1 MDKKLPKFV
10 GTINIPGDKSISHRA
25 LIIGSQATG
34 IVKVSNLLESADV
47 FSTMNALRKFGV
59 HIIKRGKDYHV
70 YGLVVGGLREYNG
83 TINCG
88 NSGTTARLMM
98 GLLSTYPITINFIGD
113 KSLSKRPMA
122 RVINLLKEF
131 GANALPENK
140 NTMPFK
146 FLGSYV
152 GLQNDQKLNV
162 PSAQLKSAW
171 CLAALNTK
179 GISTLE
185 ERFETRDHTEI
196 MLKYLNANIK
206 VKKSKNKKIISIF
219 GKTPIDA
226 KDISVPG
233 DISSAAFMIILAL
246 ISKNSNVTIKNVLL
260 NPTRTG
266 ILDVLKKMKAK
277 IKIKNKKTVCGE
289 IVGDIE
295 AKSSNLKATIVPE
308 KMAPRLIDEYPI
320 LFIAACFAKG
330 TSNFKG
336 IEELRVKESDRIKS
350 MEDGLKPLGVKVSS
364 TKSSVKITGTN
375 SFKLELLASISPT
388 TSPQIIFLFLI
399 VILAF
404 IFFNTSKIPVRVGF
418 NKTFLIVTVEFLEI
432 RERMI
437 MKAADEIS
445 PGTEISFA
453 SIGVFPNIEMI
464 FLFLDFLTLILAFKY
479 LSMISV

>member
-47 FSTMNALRKFGV
+47 FSSMNALRKFGV
-59 HIIKRGKDYHV
+59 HIIKRGKDYYV

-122 RVINLLKEF
+122 RVINLLREF

-246 ISKNSNVTIKNVLL
+246 ISKNSTVTIKNVLL

-295 AKSSNLKATIVPE
+295 AKSSNLKATTVSE

-330 TSNFKG
+330 VSSFKG

-350 MEDGLKPLGVKVSS
+350 MEDGLKPLGVKISS

-375 SFKLELLASISPT
+375 SFKLNKKIKIDAKGDHRIAMSFYVLSQVLNKSFKIKDFNYVK
-388 TSPQIIFLFLI
+388 TSFPSF
-399 VILAF
+399 
-404 IFFNTSKIPVRVGF
+404 T
-418 NKTFLIVTVEFLEI
+418 KTINNL
-432 RERMI
+432 
-437 MKAADEIS
+437 KK
-445 PGTEISFA
+445 
-453 SIGVFPNIEMI
+453 N
-464 FLFLDFLTLILAFKY
+464 
-479 LSMISV
+479 

>member
-1 MDKKLPKFV
+1 MDKKLPKYKGV
-10 GTINIPGDKSISHRA
+10 INLPGDKSISHRS

-59 HIIKRGKDYHV
+59 NIFKKGKDYYV
-70 YGLVVGGLREYNG
+70 YGLVVGGLKEYNG
-83 TINCG
+83 TLNCG

-98 GLLSTYPITINFIGD
+98 GLISTYPVKIKFTGD
-113 KSLSKRPMA
+113 KSLSKRPMQ
-122 RVINLLKEF
+122 RVINLLREF
-131 GANALPENK
+131 GANALPEKK
-140 NTMPFK
+140 NTMPFT

-152 GLQNDQKLNV
+152 GLQNDQKLKV

-185 ERFETRDHTEI
+185 EPFETRDHTEI
-196 MLKYLNANIK
+196 MLKYLGANIT

-219 GKTPIDA
+219 GKHPIDA

-233 DISSAAFMIILAL
+233 DISSAAFMMVLAL
-246 ISKNSNVTIKNVLL
+246 ISKNSKVTIKNVLL

-266 ILDVLKKMKAK
+266 ILDVFKKMRAK
-277 IKIKNKKTVCGE
+277 IKIKNKKVICGE
-289 IVGDIE
+289 IVGDLE
-295 AKSSNLKATIVPE
+295 VQSSNLKATTVNE

-350 MEDGLKPLGVKVSS
+350 MEDGLKPLGAKITS
-364 TKSSVKITGTN
+364 TKSSVKITGVQ
-375 SFKLELLASISPT
+375 SFKLNKKIKIDAKGDHRIAMSFYVLSQVLNKSFKIKDFNYVK
-388 TSPQIIFLFLI
+388 TSFPSFTKTI
-399 VILAF
+399 
-404 IFFNTSKIPVRVGF
+404 
-418 NKTFLIVTVEFLEI
+418 NKL
-432 RERMI
+432 RQ
-437 MKAADEIS
+437 
-445 PGTEISFA
+445 
-453 SIGVFPNIEMI
+453 N
-464 FLFLDFLTLILAFKY
+464 
-479 LSMISV
+479 

>member
-10 GTINIPGDKSISHRA
+10 GTTNIPGDKSISHRA

-34 IVKVSNLLESADV
+34 IVKVTNLLESADV

-59 HIIKRGKDYHV
+59 HIIKRGKDYYV

-83 TINCG
+83 TIDCG
-88 NSGTTARLMM
+88 NSGTTARMM
-98 GLLSTYPITINFIGD
+98 MRLLATYPITINFTGD

-122 RVINLLKEF
+122 RVINLLREF

-152 GLQNDQKLNV
+152 GLQNDQKLTV

-246 ISKNSNVTIKNVLL
+246 ISKNSKVTIKNVLL

-277 IKIKNKKTVCGE
+277 IKIKNKKTICGE
-289 IVGDIE
+289 VVGDIE
-295 AKSSNLKATIVPE
+295 VKSSNLKATTVPE

-330 TSNFKG
+330 TSKFNG

-350 MEDGLKPLGVKVSS
+350 MEDGLKPLGVKISS
-364 TKSSVKITGTN
+364 TKSSVKITGSN
-375 SFKLELLASISPT
+375 SFKLNQKIKIDAKGDHRIAMSFYVLSQVLNKPFKIKDFNYVK
-388 TSPQIIFLFLI
+388 TSFPSF
-399 VILAF
+399 
-404 IFFNTSKIPVRVGF
+404 T
-418 NKTFLIVTVEFLEI
+418 KTINQL
-432 RERMI
+432 
-437 MKAADEIS
+437 KK
-445 PGTEISFA
+445 
-453 SIGVFPNIEMI
+453 N
-464 FLFLDFLTLILAFKY
+464 
-479 LSMISV
+479 

>member
-59 HIIKRGKDYHV
+59 HIVKRGKDYHV

-122 RVINLLKEF
+122 RVINLLREF

-246 ISKNSNVTIKNVLL
+246 ISKNSTVTIKNVLL

-277 IKIKNKKTVCGE
+277 IKIKNKKIICGE

-295 AKSSNLKATIVPE
+295 AKSSNLKATTVSE
-308 KMAPRLIDEYPI
+308 KIAPRLIDEYPI

-330 TSNFKG
+330 TSSFKG

-350 MEDGLKPLGVKVSS
+350 MEGGLKPLGVKINS

-375 SFKLELLASISPT
+375 SFKLNKKIKIDAKGDHRIAMSFYVLSQVLNKSFKIKDFNYVK
-388 TSPQIIFLFLI
+388 TSFPSFTKTI
-399 VILAF
+399 
-404 IFFNTSKIPVRVGF
+404 NTLKK
-418 NKTFLIVTVEFLEI
+418 N
-432 RERMI
+432 
-437 MKAADEIS
+437 
-445 PGTEISFA
+445 
-453 SIGVFPNIEMI
+453 
-464 FLFLDFLTLILAFKY
+464 
-479 LSMISV
+479 

>member
-10 GTINIPGDKSISHRA
+10 GTTNIPGDKSISHRA

-34 IVKVSNLLESADV
+34 IVKVTNLLESADV

-59 HIIKRGKDYHV
+59 HIIKRGKDYYV

-83 TINCG
+83 TIDCG

-98 GLLSTYPITINFIGD
+98 GLLSTYPITINFTGD

-122 RVINLLKEF
+122 RVINLLREF

-152 GLQNDQKLNV
+152 GLQNDQKLTV

-246 ISKNSNVTIKNVLL
+246 ISKNSKVIIKNVLL

-277 IKIKNKKTVCGE
+277 IKIKNKKTICGE
-289 IVGDIE
+289 VVGDIE
-295 AKSSNLKATIVPE
+295 ARSSNLKATTVPE

-330 TSNFKG
+330 TSKFNG

-350 MEDGLKPLGVKVSS
+350 MEDGLKPLGVKISS
-364 TKSSVKITGTN
+364 TKSSVKITGSN
-375 SFKLELLASISPT
+375 SFKLNQKIKIDAKGDHRIAMSFYVLSQVLNKPFKIKDFNYVK
-388 TSPQIIFLFLI
+388 TSFPSFTKTI
-399 VILAF
+399 
-404 IFFNTSKIPVRVGF
+404 
-418 NKTFLIVTVEFLEI
+418 NKL
-432 RERMI
+432 
-437 MKAADEIS
+437 KK
-445 PGTEISFA
+445 
-453 SIGVFPNIEMI
+453 N
-464 FLFLDFLTLILAFKY
+464 
-479 LSMISV
+479 

>member
-34 IVKVSNLLESADV
+34 IVKVTNLLESADV

-59 HIIKRGKDYHV
+59 HIIKRGKDYYV

-83 TINCG
+83 TIDCG

-98 GLLSTYPITINFIGD
+98 GLLSTYPITINFTGD

-122 RVINLLKEF
+122 RVINLLREF

-152 GLQNDQKLNV
+152 GLQNDQKLTV

-179 GISTLE
+179 GVSTLE

-246 ISKNSNVTIKNVLL
+246 ISKNSKVIIKNVLL

-277 IKIKNKKTVCGE
+277 IKIKNKKTICGE
-289 IVGDIE
+289 VVGDIE
-295 AKSSNLKATIVPE
+295 VKSSNLKATTVPE

-330 TSNFKG
+330 TSKFNG

-350 MEDGLKPLGVKVSS
+350 MEDGLKPLGVKISS
-364 TKSSVKITGTN
+364 TKSSVKITGSN
-375 SFKLELLASISPT
+375 SFKLNQKIKIDAKGDHRIAMSFYVLSQVLNKPFKIKDFNYVK
-388 TSPQIIFLFLI
+388 TSFPSF
-399 VILAF
+399 
-404 IFFNTSKIPVRVGF
+404 T
-418 NKTFLIVTVEFLEI
+418 KTINQL
-432 RERMI
+432 
-437 MKAADEIS
+437 KK
-445 PGTEISFA
+445 
-453 SIGVFPNIEMI
+453 N
-464 FLFLDFLTLILAFKY
+464 
-479 LSMISV
+479 

>member
-1 MDKKLPKFV
+1 MDKKLPKFI

-59 HIIKRGKDYHV
+59 HITKRGKDYHV

-122 RVINLLKEF
+122 RVINLLREF

-246 ISKNSNVTIKNVLL
+246 ISKNSTVTIKNVLL

-277 IKIKNKKTVCGE
+277 IKIKNKKTICGE
-289 IVGDIE
+289 VVGDIE
-295 AKSSNLKATIVPE
+295 AKSSNLKATVVSE

-350 MEDGLKPLGVKVSS
+350 MEDGLKPLGVKISS

-375 SFKLELLASISPT
+375 SFKLNKQIKIDAKGDHRIAMSFYVLSQVLNKSFKIKDFNYVK
-388 TSPQIIFLFLI
+388 TSFPSF
-399 VILAF
+399 
-404 IFFNTSKIPVRVGF
+404 T
-418 NKTFLIVTVEFLEI
+418 KTINQL
-432 RERMI
+432 
-437 MKAADEIS
+437 KK
-445 PGTEISFA
+445 
-453 SIGVFPNIEMI
+453 N
-464 FLFLDFLTLILAFKY
+464 
-479 LSMISV
+479 

>member
-59 HIIKRGKDYHV
+59 HIVKRGKDYHV

-122 RVINLLKEF
+122 RVINLLREF

-246 ISKNSNVTIKNVLL
+246 ISKNSTVTIKNVLL

-277 IKIKNKKTVCGE
+277 ITIKNKKIICGE

-295 AKSSNLKATIVPE
+295 AKSSNLKATTVSE

-350 MEDGLKPLGVKVSS
+350 MEDGLKPLGVKISS

-375 SFKLELLASISPT
+375 SFKLNKKIKVDAKGDHRIAMSFYVLSQVLNKSFKIKDFNYVK
-388 TSPQIIFLFLI
+388 TSFPSF
-399 VILAF
+399 
-404 IFFNTSKIPVRVGF
+404 T
-418 NKTFLIVTVEFLEI
+418 KTINNL
-432 RERMI
+432 
-437 MKAADEIS
+437 KK
-445 PGTEISFA
+445 
-453 SIGVFPNIEMI
+453 N
-464 FLFLDFLTLILAFKY
+464 
-479 LSMISV
+479 

>member
-59 HIIKRGKDYHV
+59 HIVKRGKDYHV

-122 RVINLLKEF
+122 RVINLLREF

-206 VKKSKNKKIISIF
+206 VKKSKNKKIIYIF

-246 ISKNSNVTIKNVLL
+246 ISKNSTVTIKNVLL

-277 IKIKNKKTVCGE
+277 ITIKNKRIICGE
-289 IVGDIE
+289 VVGDIE
-295 AKSSNLKATIVPE
+295 AKSSNLKATTVSE

-330 TSNFKG
+330 TSSFKG

-350 MEDGLKPLGVKVSS
+350 MEGGLKPLGVKINS
-364 TKSSVKITGTN
+364 TKSSVKITGKN
-375 SFKLELLASISPT
+375 SFKLNKKIKIDAKGDHRIAMSFYVLSQVLNKSFKIKDFNYVK
-388 TSPQIIFLFLI
+388 TSFPSF
-399 VILAF
+399 
-404 IFFNTSKIPVRVGF
+404 T
-418 NKTFLIVTVEFLEI
+418 KTINNL
-432 RERMI
+432 
-437 MKAADEIS
+437 KK
-445 PGTEISFA
+445 
-453 SIGVFPNIEMI
+453 N
-464 FLFLDFLTLILAFKY
+464 
-479 LSMISV
+479 

>member
-34 IVKVSNLLESADV
+34 IVKVTNLLESADV

-59 HIIKRGKDYHV
+59 DIIKRGKDYYV

-83 TINCG
+83 TIDCA
-88 NSGTTARLMM
+88 NSGTTARLLM
-98 GLLSTYPITINFIGD
+98 GLLSTYPITINFTGD
-113 KSLSKRPMA
+113 KSLSKRPMG
-122 RVINLLKEF
+122 RVINLLREF

-152 GLQNDQKLNV
+152 GLQNDQKLTV

-246 ISKNSNVTIKNVLL
+246 ISKNSKVTIKNVLL

-277 IKIKNKKTVCGE
+277 IKIKNKKTICGE
-289 IVGDIE
+289 VVGDIE
-295 AKSSNLKATIVPE
+295 VKSSNLKATTVPE

-330 TSNFKG
+330 TSQFNG

-350 MEDGLKPLGVKVSS
+350 MEDGLKPLGVKISS
-364 TKSSVKITGTN
+364 TKSSVKITGGN
-375 SFKLELLASISPT
+375 SFKLNQKIKIDAKGDHRIAMSFYVLSQVLNKPFKIKDFNYVK
-388 TSPQIIFLFLI
+388 TSFPSFTKTI
-399 VILAF
+399 
-404 IFFNTSKIPVRVGF
+404 
-418 NKTFLIVTVEFLEI
+418 NKL
-432 RERMI
+432 
-437 MKAADEIS
+437 KK
-445 PGTEISFA
+445 
-453 SIGVFPNIEMI
+453 N
-464 FLFLDFLTLILAFKY
+464 
-479 LSMISV
+479 

>member
-59 HIIKRGKDYHV
+59 HIVKRGKDYHV

-98 GLLSTYPITINFIGD
+98 GLLSTYPITINFVGD

-122 RVINLLKEF
+122 RVINLLREF

-246 ISKNSNVTIKNVLL
+246 ISKNSKVTIKNVLL

-277 IKIKNKKTVCGE
+277 IAIKNKKIICGE
-289 IVGDIE
+289 VVGDIE
-295 AKSSNLKATIVPE
+295 AKSSNLKATTVSE

-330 TSNFKG
+330 TSSFKG

-350 MEDGLKPLGVKVSS
+350 MEGGLKPLGVKINS

-375 SFKLELLASISPT
+375 SFKLNKKIKIDAKGDHRIAMSFYVLSQVVNKSFKIKDFNYVK
-388 TSPQIIFLFLI
+388 TSFPSFTKTI
-399 VILAF
+399 
-404 IFFNTSKIPVRVGF
+404 NTLKK
-418 NKTFLIVTVEFLEI
+418 N
-432 RERMI
+432 
-437 MKAADEIS
+437 
-445 PGTEISFA
+445 
-453 SIGVFPNIEMI
+453 
-464 FLFLDFLTLILAFKY
+464 
-479 LSMISV
+479 

>member
-34 IVKVSNLLESADV
+34 IVKVTNLLESADV

-59 HIIKRGKDYHV
+59 HIVKRGKDYYV

-122 RVINLLKEF
+122 RVINLLREF

-196 MLKYLNANIK
+196 MLKYLGANIK

-246 ISKNSNVTIKNVLL
+246 ISKNSKVTIKNVLL

-277 IKIKNKKTVCGE
+277 IKIKNKKNICGE
-289 IVGDIE
+289 VVGDIE
-295 AKSSNLKATIVPE
+295 VKSSNLKATTVPE
-308 KMAPRLIDEYPI
+308 KIAPRLIDEYPI
-320 LFIAACFAKG
+320 LFIAGCFAKG
-330 TSNFKG
+330 TSIFNG

-350 MEDGLKPLGVKVSS
+350 MEDGLKPLGVKISS

-375 SFKLELLASISPT
+375 SFKLNKKIKIDAKGDHRIAMSFYVLSQVLNKSFKIKDFNYVK
-388 TSPQIIFLFLI
+388 TSFPSFTKTI
-399 VILAF
+399 
-404 IFFNTSKIPVRVGF
+404 NTLKK
-418 NKTFLIVTVEFLEI
+418 N
-432 RERMI
+432 
-437 MKAADEIS
+437 
-445 PGTEISFA
+445 
-453 SIGVFPNIEMI
+453 
-464 FLFLDFLTLILAFKY
+464 
-479 LSMISV
+479 

>member
-1 MDKKLPKFV
+1 MDKKLPKFI

-59 HIIKRGKDYHV
+59 HITKRGKDYHV

-122 RVINLLKEF
+122 RVINLLREF

-146 FLGSYV
+146 FLGSYI

-246 ISKNSNVTIKNVLL
+246 ISKNSTVMIKNVLL

-277 IKIKNKKTVCGE
+277 IKIKNKKTICGE
-289 IVGDIE
+289 VVGDIE
-295 AKSSNLKATIVPE
+295 AKSSNLKATVVPE

-350 MEDGLKPLGVKVSS
+350 MEDGLKPLGVKISS
-364 TKSSVKITGTN
+364 TKSSAKITGTS
-375 SFKLELLASISPT
+375 SFKLNKKIKIDAKGDHRIAMSFYVLSQVLNKPFKIKDFNYVK
-388 TSPQIIFLFLI
+388 TSFPSF
-399 VILAF
+399 
-404 IFFNTSKIPVRVGF
+404 T
-418 NKTFLIVTVEFLEI
+418 KTINQL
-432 RERMI
+432 
-437 MKAADEIS
+437 KK
-445 PGTEISFA
+445 
-453 SIGVFPNIEMI
+453 N
-464 FLFLDFLTLILAFKY
+464 
-479 LSMISV
+479 

>member
-1 MDKKLPKFV
+1 MDNKLPKFI

-59 HIIKRGKDYHV
+59 HIIKKGKDYYV

-98 GLLSTYPITINFIGD
+98 GLLSTYPITINFTGD
-113 KSLSKRPMA
+113 KSLSKRPMG
-122 RVINLLKEF
+122 RVINLLREF

-206 VKKSKNKKIISIF
+206 VKKLKNKKIISIF

-246 ISKNSNVTIKNVLL
+246 ISKNSKVTIKNVLL

-277 IKIKNKKTVCGE
+277 IKIKNKKIVCGE

-295 AKSSNLKATIVPE
+295 AKSSNLKATTVPE

-350 MEDGLKPLGVKVSS
+350 MEDGLKPMGVKINS
-364 TKSSVKITGTN
+364 TKSSVKITGAN
-375 SFKLELLASISPT
+375 SFKLNKKIKIDAKGDHRIAMSFYILSQVLNKSFKIKDFNYVK
-388 TSPQIIFLFLI
+388 TSFPSF
-399 VILAF
+399 
-404 IFFNTSKIPVRVGF
+404 T
-418 NKTFLIVTVEFLEI
+418 KTINQL
-432 RERMI
+432 
-437 MKAADEIS
+437 KK
-445 PGTEISFA
+445 
-453 SIGVFPNIEMI
+453 N
-464 FLFLDFLTLILAFKY
+464 
-479 LSMISV
+479 

>member
-122 RVINLLKEF
+122 RVINLLREF

-246 ISKNSNVTIKNVLL
+246 ISKNSKVTIKNVLL

-295 AKSSNLKATIVPE
+295 AKSSNLKATTVLE

-375 SFKLELLASISPT
+375 SFKLNKKIKIDAKGDHRIAMSFYVLSQVLNKSFKIKDFNYVK
-388 TSPQIIFLFLI
+388 TSFPSFTKTI
-399 VILAF
+399 
-404 IFFNTSKIPVRVGF
+404 NTLKK
-418 NKTFLIVTVEFLEI
+418 N
-432 RERMI
+432 
-437 MKAADEIS
+437 
-445 PGTEISFA
+445 
-453 SIGVFPNIEMI
+453 
-464 FLFLDFLTLILAFKY
+464 
-479 LSMISV
+479 

>member
-1 MDKKLPKFV
+1 MDKKLPKFI

-59 HIIKRGKDYHV
+59 HITKRGKDYHV
-70 YGLVVGGLREYNG
+70 YGLVVGGLKEYNG

-122 RVINLLKEF
+122 RVINLLREF

-146 FLGSYV
+146 FLGSYI

-246 ISKNSNVTIKNVLL
+246 ISKNSTVTIKNVLL

-266 ILDVLKKMKAK
+266 ILDVLKKMNAK
-277 IKIKNKKTVCGE
+277 ITIKNKKTICGE
-289 IVGDIE
+289 VVGDIE
-295 AKSSNLKATIVPE
+295 AKSSNLKATVVSE

-350 MEDGLKPLGVKVSS
+350 MEDGLKPLGVKISS
-364 TKSSVKITGTN
+364 TKSTAKITGTN
-375 SFKLELLASISPT
+375 SFKLNKQIKIDAKGDHRIAMSFYVLSQVLNKSFKIKDFNYVK
-388 TSPQIIFLFLI
+388 TSFPSF
-399 VILAF
+399 
-404 IFFNTSKIPVRVGF
+404 T
-418 NKTFLIVTVEFLEI
+418 KTINQL
-432 RERMI
+432 
-437 MKAADEIS
+437 KK
-445 PGTEISFA
+445 
-453 SIGVFPNIEMI
+453 N
-464 FLFLDFLTLILAFKY
+464 
-479 LSMISV
+479 

>member
-59 HIIKRGKDYHV
+59 HIIKRGKDYYV

-122 RVINLLKEF
+122 RVINLLREF

-246 ISKNSNVTIKNVLL
+246 ISKNSKVTIKNVLL

-266 ILDVLKKMKAK
+266 ILDALKKMKAK

-364 TKSSVKITGTN
+364 TKSSVKITATN
-375 SFKLELLASISPT
+375 SFKLNKKIKIDAKGDHRIAMSFYVLSQVLNKSFKIKDFNYVK
-388 TSPQIIFLFLI
+388 TSFPSFTKTI
-399 VILAF
+399 
-404 IFFNTSKIPVRVGF
+404 NTLKK
-418 NKTFLIVTVEFLEI
+418 N
-432 RERMI
+432 
-437 MKAADEIS
+437 
-445 PGTEISFA
+445 
-453 SIGVFPNIEMI
+453 
-464 FLFLDFLTLILAFKY
+464 
-479 LSMISV
+479 

>member
-59 HIIKRGKDYHV
+59 HIIKKGKDYYV

-98 GLLSTYPITINFIGD
+98 GLLSTYPITINFTGD
-113 KSLSKRPMA
+113 KSLSKRPMG
-122 RVINLLKEF
+122 RVINLLREF

-206 VKKSKNKKIISIF
+206 VKKLKNKKIISIF

-246 ISKNSNVTIKNVLL
+246 ISKNSKVTIKNVLL

-277 IKIKNKKTVCGE
+277 IRIKNKKIVCGE

-295 AKSSNLKATIVPE
+295 AKSSNLKATTVPE

-350 MEDGLKPLGVKVSS
+350 MENGLKPLGVKISS

-375 SFKLELLASISPT
+375 SFKLNKKIKIDAKGDHRIAMSFYVLSQVLNKSFKIKDFNYVK
-388 TSPQIIFLFLI
+388 TSFPSFTKTI
-399 VILAF
+399 
-404 IFFNTSKIPVRVGF
+404 
-418 NKTFLIVTVEFLEI
+418 NKL
-432 RERMI
+432 
-437 MKAADEIS
+437 KK
-445 PGTEISFA
+445 
-453 SIGVFPNIEMI
+453 N
-464 FLFLDFLTLILAFKY
+464 
-479 LSMISV
+479 

>member
-10 GTINIPGDKSISHRA
+10 GTTNIPGDKSISHRA

-34 IVKVSNLLESADV
+34 IVKVTNLLESADV

-59 HIIKRGKDYHV
+59 HIIKRGKDYYV

-83 TINCG
+83 TIDCG

-98 GLLSTYPITINFIGD
+98 GLLSTYPITINFAGD

-122 RVINLLKEF
+122 RVINLLREF

-152 GLQNDQKLNV
+152 GLQNDQKLTV

-246 ISKNSNVTIKNVLL
+246 ISKNSKVTIKNVLL

-277 IKIKNKKTVCGE
+277 IKIKNKKTICGE
-289 IVGDIE
+289 LVGDIE
-295 AKSSNLKATIVPE
+295 ARSSNLKATTVPE

-330 TSNFKG
+330 TSKFNG

-350 MEDGLKPLGVKVSS
+350 MEDGLKPLGVKISS
-364 TKSSVKITGTN
+364 TKSSVEITGSN
-375 SFKLELLASISPT
+375 SFKLNQKIKIDAKGDHRIAMSFYVLSQVLNKPFKIKDFNYVK
-388 TSPQIIFLFLI
+388 TSFPSFTKTI
-399 VILAF
+399 
-404 IFFNTSKIPVRVGF
+404 
-418 NKTFLIVTVEFLEI
+418 NKL
-432 RERMI
+432 
-437 MKAADEIS
+437 KK
-445 PGTEISFA
+445 
-453 SIGVFPNIEMI
+453 N
-464 FLFLDFLTLILAFKY
+464 
-479 LSMISV
+479 

>member
-59 HIIKRGKDYHV
+59 HIVKRGKDYHV

-122 RVINLLKEF
+122 RVINLLREF

-246 ISKNSNVTIKNVLL
+246 ISKNSTVTIKNVLL

-277 IKIKNKKTVCGE
+277 IKIKNKKIICGE

-295 AKSSNLKATIVPE
+295 AKSSNLKSTTVSE

-330 TSNFKG
+330 TSSFKG

-350 MEDGLKPLGVKVSS
+350 MEDGLKPLGVKISS

-375 SFKLELLASISPT
+375 SFKLNKKIKIDAKGDHRIAMSFYVLSQVLNKSFKIKDFNYVK
-388 TSPQIIFLFLI
+388 TSFPSFTKTI
-399 VILAF
+399 
-404 IFFNTSKIPVRVGF
+404 
-418 NKTFLIVTVEFLEI
+418 NKL
-432 RERMI
+432 
-437 MKAADEIS
+437 KK
-445 PGTEISFA
+445 
-453 SIGVFPNIEMI
+453 N
-464 FLFLDFLTLILAFKY
+464 
-479 LSMISV
+479 

>member
-1 MDKKLPKFV
+1 
-10 GTINIPGDKSISHRA
+10 
-25 LIIGSQATG
+25 
-34 IVKVSNLLESADV
+34 
-47 FSTMNALRKFGV
+47 MNALRKFGV
-59 HIIKRGKDYHV
+59 HITKRGKDYHV

-122 RVINLLKEF
+122 RVINLLREF

-146 FLGSYV
+146 FLGSYI

-226 KDISVPG
+226 KDICVPG
-233 DISSAAFMIILAL
+233 DISSAAFMIILTL
-246 ISKNSNVTIKNVLL
+246 ISKNSTVTIKNVLL

-277 IKIKNKKTVCGE
+277 IKIKNKKTICGE
-289 IVGDIE
+289 VVGDIE
-295 AKSSNLKATIVPE
+295 ARSSNLKATVVSE

-350 MEDGLKPLGVKVSS
+350 MEDGLKPLGVKISS
-364 TKSSVKITGTN
+364 TKNSAKITGTN
-375 SFKLELLASISPT
+375 SFKLNKQIKIDAKGDHRIAMSFYVLSQVLNKSFKIKDFNYVK
-388 TSPQIIFLFLI
+388 TSFPSF
-399 VILAF
+399 
-404 IFFNTSKIPVRVGF
+404 T
-418 NKTFLIVTVEFLEI
+418 KTINQL
-432 RERMI
+432 
-437 MKAADEIS
+437 KK
-445 PGTEISFA
+445 
-453 SIGVFPNIEMI
+453 N
-464 FLFLDFLTLILAFKY
+464 
-479 LSMISV
+479 

>member
-34 IVKVSNLLESADV
+34 IVKVTNLLESADV

-59 HIIKRGKDYHV
+59 DIIKRGKDYYV
-70 YGLVVGGLREYNG
+70 YGLVVGGLKEYNG

-88 NSGTTARLMM
+88 NSGTTARLLM

-113 KSLSKRPMA
+113 KSLSKRPMG
-122 RVINLLKEF
+122 RVINLLREF

-246 ISKNSNVTIKNVLL
+246 ISKNSKVIIKNVLL

-277 IKIKNKKTVCGE
+277 IKIKNKKIICGE
-289 IVGDIE
+289 LVGDIE
-295 AKSSNLKATIVPE
+295 AKSSNLKAAIVPE

-330 TSNFKG
+330 TSQFKG
-336 IEELRVKESDRIKS
+336 IEELRIKESDRIQS
-350 MEDGLKPLGVKVSS
+350 MELGLKPLGVKISS
-364 TKSSVKITGTN
+364 TKNSVKITGTN
-375 SFKLELLASISPT
+375 SFKLNKKIKIDAKGDHRIAMSFYILSQVLNKPFKIKDFNYVK
-388 TSPQIIFLFLI
+388 TSFPSFTKTI
-399 VILAF
+399 
-404 IFFNTSKIPVRVGF
+404 
-418 NKTFLIVTVEFLEI
+418 NKL
-432 RERMI
+432 
-437 MKAADEIS
+437 KK
-445 PGTEISFA
+445 
-453 SIGVFPNIEMI
+453 N
-464 FLFLDFLTLILAFKY
+464 
-479 LSMISV
+479 

>member
-59 HIIKRGKDYHV
+59 HIIKKGKDYYV

-98 GLLSTYPITINFIGD
+98 GLLSTYPITINFTGD
-113 KSLSKRPMA
+113 KSLSKRPMG
-122 RVINLLKEF
+122 RVINLLREF

-206 VKKSKNKKIISIF
+206 VKKLKNKKIISIF

-246 ISKNSNVTIKNVLL
+246 ISKNSKVTIKNVLL

-277 IKIKNKKTVCGE
+277 IRIKNKKIVCGE

-295 AKSSNLKATIVPE
+295 AKSSNLKATTVPE

-330 TSNFKG
+330 SSKFKG

-350 MEDGLKPLGVKVSS
+350 MENGLKPLGVKISS

-375 SFKLELLASISPT
+375 SFKLNKKIKIDAKGDHRIAMSFYVLSQVLNKSFKIKDFNYVK
-388 TSPQIIFLFLI
+388 TSFPSFTKTI
-399 VILAF
+399 
-404 IFFNTSKIPVRVGF
+404 
-418 NKTFLIVTVEFLEI
+418 NKL
-432 RERMI
+432 
-437 MKAADEIS
+437 KK
-445 PGTEISFA
+445 
-453 SIGVFPNIEMI
+453 N
-464 FLFLDFLTLILAFKY
+464 
-479 LSMISV
+479 

>member
-59 HIIKRGKDYHV
+59 HIVKRGKDYHV

-122 RVINLLKEF
+122 RVINLLREF

-140 NTMPFK
+140 NTLPFK

-246 ISKNSNVTIKNVLL
+246 ISKNSTVTIKNVLL

-277 IKIKNKKTVCGE
+277 ITIKNKKIICGE

-295 AKSSNLKATIVPE
+295 AKSSNLKATTVSE

-330 TSNFKG
+330 ASNFKG

-364 TKSSVKITGTN
+364 TKSSVKIIGTN
-375 SFKLELLASISPT
+375 SFKLNKKIKIDAKGDHRIAMSFYVLSQVLNKSFKIKDFNYVK
-388 TSPQIIFLFLI
+388 TSFPSFTKTI
-399 VILAF
+399 
-404 IFFNTSKIPVRVGF
+404 
-418 NKTFLIVTVEFLEI
+418 NKL
-432 RERMI
+432 
-437 MKAADEIS
+437 KK
-445 PGTEISFA
+445 
-453 SIGVFPNIEMI
+453 N
-464 FLFLDFLTLILAFKY
+464 
-479 LSMISV
+479 

>member
-34 IVKVSNLLESADV
+34 IVKVTNLLESADV

-59 HIIKRGKDYHV
+59 DIIKRGKDYYV
-70 YGLVVGGLREYNG
+70 YGLVVGGLKEYNG

-88 NSGTTARLMM
+88 NSGTTARLLM

-113 KSLSKRPMA
+113 KSLSKRPMG
-122 RVINLLKEF
+122 RVINLLREF

-246 ISKNSNVTIKNVLL
+246 ISKNSKIIIKNVLL

-277 IKIKNKKTVCGE
+277 IKIKNKKTICGE
-289 IVGDIE
+289 LVGDIE
-295 AKSSNLKATIVPE
+295 AKSSNLKAAVVPE

-330 TSNFKG
+330 TSQFKG
-336 IEELRVKESDRIKS
+336 IEELRVKESDRIQS
-350 MEDGLKPLGVKVSS
+350 MELGLKPLGVKISS
-364 TKSSVKITGTN
+364 TKNSVKINGTN
-375 SFKLELLASISPT
+375 SFKLNKKIKIDAKGDHRIAMSFYILSQVLNKPFKIKDFNYVK
-388 TSPQIIFLFLI
+388 TSFPSFTKTI
-399 VILAF
+399 
-404 IFFNTSKIPVRVGF
+404 
-418 NKTFLIVTVEFLEI
+418 NKL
-432 RERMI
+432 
-437 MKAADEIS
+437 KK
-445 PGTEISFA
+445 
-453 SIGVFPNIEMI
+453 N
-464 FLFLDFLTLILAFKY
+464 
-479 LSMISV
+479 

>member
-206 VKKSKNKKIISIF
+206 VKKLKNKKIISIF

-246 ISKNSNVTIKNVLL
+246 ISKNSTVIIKNVLL

-266 ILDVLKKMKAK
+266 ILDVLKKMKAR
-277 IKIKNKKTVCGE
+277 ITIKNKKIICGE

-295 AKSSNLKATIVPE
+295 AKSSNLKATTVSQ

-350 MEDGLKPLGVKVSS
+350 MEGGLKPLGVKISS

-375 SFKLELLASISPT
+375 SFKLNKKIKIDAKGDHRIAMSFYVLSQVLNKSFKIKDFNYVK
-388 TSPQIIFLFLI
+388 TSFPSFTKTI
-399 VILAF
+399 
-404 IFFNTSKIPVRVGF
+404 
-418 NKTFLIVTVEFLEI
+418 NKL
-432 RERMI
+432 
-437 MKAADEIS
+437 KK
-445 PGTEISFA
+445 
-453 SIGVFPNIEMI
+453 N
-464 FLFLDFLTLILAFKY
+464 
-479 LSMISV
+479 

>member
-122 RVINLLKEF
+122 RVINLLREF

-226 KDISVPG
+226 KDISIPG

-295 AKSSNLKATIVPE
+295 AKSSNLKASTVPE

-336 IEELRVKESDRIKS
+336 IEELRVKVSDRIKS
-350 MEDGLKPLGVKVSS
+350 MEVGLKPLGVKISS

-375 SFKLELLASISPT
+375 SFKLNKKIKIDAKGDHRIAMSFYVLSQVLNKSFKIKDFNYVK
-388 TSPQIIFLFLI
+388 TSFPSFTKTI
-399 VILAF
+399 
-404 IFFNTSKIPVRVGF
+404 NTLKK
-418 NKTFLIVTVEFLEI
+418 N
-432 RERMI
+432 
-437 MKAADEIS
+437 
-445 PGTEISFA
+445 
-453 SIGVFPNIEMI
+453 
-464 FLFLDFLTLILAFKY
+464 
-479 LSMISV
+479 

>member
-1 MDKKLPKFV
+1 MDKNLPKFV

-59 HIIKRGKDYHV
+59 HIIKRGKNYHV

-83 TINCG
+83 AINCG

-98 GLLSTYPITINFIGD
+98 GLLSTYPITINFTGD

-122 RVINLLKEF
+122 RVINLLREF

-246 ISKNSNVTIKNVLL
+246 ISKNSTVTIKNVLL

-266 ILDVLKKMKAK
+266 ILDVLRKMKAK
-277 IKIKNKKTVCGE
+277 IKIKNKKTICGE

-295 AKSSNLKATIVPE
+295 AKSSNLKATTVTE

-330 TSNFKG
+330 TSKFNG
-336 IEELRVKESDRIKS
+336 VEELRVKESDRIKS
-350 MEDGLKPLGVKVSS
+350 MEDGFKPLGVKISS

-375 SFKLELLASISPT
+375 SFKLNKKIKIDAKGDHRIAMSFYVLSQVLNKPFKIKDFNYVK
-388 TSPQIIFLFLI
+388 TSFPSFTKTI
-399 VILAF
+399 
-404 IFFNTSKIPVRVGF
+404 
-418 NKTFLIVTVEFLEI
+418 NKL
-432 RERMI
+432 
-437 MKAADEIS
+437 KK
-445 PGTEISFA
+445 
-453 SIGVFPNIEMI
+453 N
-464 FLFLDFLTLILAFKY
+464 
-479 LSMISV
+479 

>member
-206 VKKSKNKKIISIF
+206 VKKLKNKKIISIF

-350 MEDGLKPLGVKVSS
+350 MEDGLKPLGVKISS
-364 TKSSVKITGTN
+364 TKNSAKITGIN
-375 SFKLELLASISPT
+375 SFKLNKQIKIDAKGDHRIAMSFYVLSQVLNKSFKIKDFNYVK
-388 TSPQIIFLFLI
+388 TSFPSFTKTI
-399 VILAF
+399 
-404 IFFNTSKIPVRVGF
+404 NTLKK
-418 NKTFLIVTVEFLEI
+418 N
-432 RERMI
+432 
-437 MKAADEIS
+437 
-445 PGTEISFA
+445 
-453 SIGVFPNIEMI
+453 
-464 FLFLDFLTLILAFKY
+464 
-479 LSMISV
+479 

>member
-1 MDKKLPKFV
+1 MDKKLPKFI

-59 HIIKRGKDYHV
+59 HITKRGKDYHV

-98 GLLSTYPITINFIGD
+98 GLLSTYPIRINFIGD

-122 RVINLLKEF
+122 RVINLLREF

-206 VKKSKNKKIISIF
+206 VKKSKNKKIIYIF

-246 ISKNSNVTIKNVLL
+246 ISKNSTVTIKNVLL

-277 IKIKNKKTVCGE
+277 ITIKNKKTICGE
-289 IVGDIE
+289 VVGDIE
-295 AKSSNLKATIVPE
+295 AKSSNLKATVVSE

-350 MEDGLKPLGVKVSS
+350 MENGLKPLGVKISS
-364 TKSSVKITGTN
+364 TKSSAKITGTS
-375 SFKLELLASISPT
+375 SFKLNKKIKIDAKGDHRIAMSFYVLSQVLNKSFKIKDFNYVK
-388 TSPQIIFLFLI
+388 TSFPSF
-399 VILAF
+399 
-404 IFFNTSKIPVRVGF
+404 T
-418 NKTFLIVTVEFLEI
+418 KTINQL
-432 RERMI
+432 
-437 MKAADEIS
+437 KK
-445 PGTEISFA
+445 
-453 SIGVFPNIEMI
+453 N
-464 FLFLDFLTLILAFKY
+464 
-479 LSMISV
+479 

>member
-59 HIIKRGKDYHV
+59 HIVKRGKDYHV

-206 VKKSKNKKIISIF
+206 IKKSKNKKIISIF

-233 DISSAAFMIILAL
+233 DISSAAFMIVLSL
-246 ISKNSNVTIKNVLL
+246 ISKNSKVTIKNVLL

-308 KMAPRLIDEYPI
+308 KMAPRLIDEYPV

-375 SFKLELLASISPT
+375 SFKLNKKIKIDAKGDHRIAMSFYVLSQVLNKSFKIKDFNYVK
-388 TSPQIIFLFLI
+388 TSFPSFTKKI
-399 VILAF
+399 
-404 IFFNTSKIPVRVGF
+404 NTLKK
-418 NKTFLIVTVEFLEI
+418 N
-432 RERMI
+432 
-437 MKAADEIS
+437 
-445 PGTEISFA
+445 
-453 SIGVFPNIEMI
+453 
-464 FLFLDFLTLILAFKY
+464 
-479 LSMISV
+479 

>member
-34 IVKVSNLLESADV
+34 IVKVTNLLESADV

-59 HIIKRGKDYHV
+59 HIVKRGKDYYV

-122 RVINLLKEF
+122 RVINLLREF

-196 MLKYLNANIK
+196 MLKYLGANIK

-246 ISKNSNVTIKNVLL
+246 ISKNSKVIVRNVLL

-277 IKIKNKKTVCGE
+277 IKIKNKKTICGE
-289 IVGDIE
+289 VVGDIE
-295 AKSSNLKATIVPE
+295 AKSSNLKATTVPE

-330 TSNFKG
+330 TSIFNG

-350 MEDGLKPLGVKVSS
+350 MEDGLKPLSIKISS

-375 SFKLELLASISPT
+375 SFKLNKKIKIDAKGDHRIAMSFYVLSQVLNKSFKIKDFNYVK
-388 TSPQIIFLFLI
+388 TSFPSFTKTI
-399 VILAF
+399 
-404 IFFNTSKIPVRVGF
+404 NTLKK
-418 NKTFLIVTVEFLEI
+418 N
-432 RERMI
+432 
-437 MKAADEIS
+437 
-445 PGTEISFA
+445 
-453 SIGVFPNIEMI
+453 
-464 FLFLDFLTLILAFKY
+464 
-479 LSMISV
+479 

>member
-59 HIIKRGKDYHV
+59 HIVKRGKDYHV

-122 RVINLLKEF
+122 RVINLLREF

-246 ISKNSNVTIKNVLL
+246 ISKNSTVTIKNVLL

-295 AKSSNLKATIVPE
+295 TKSSNLKATTVSE

-350 MEDGLKPLGVKVSS
+350 MEDGLKPLGVKISS

-375 SFKLELLASISPT
+375 SFKLNKKIKIDAKGDHRIAMSFFVLSQVLNKSFKIKDFNYVK
-388 TSPQIIFLFLI
+388 TSFPSFTKTI
-399 VILAF
+399 
-404 IFFNTSKIPVRVGF
+404 NTLKK
-418 NKTFLIVTVEFLEI
+418 N
-432 RERMI
+432 
-437 MKAADEIS
+437 
-445 PGTEISFA
+445 
-453 SIGVFPNIEMI
+453 
-464 FLFLDFLTLILAFKY
+464 
-479 LSMISV
+479 

>member
-1 MDKKLPKFV
+1 
-10 GTINIPGDKSISHRA
+10 
-25 LIIGSQATG
+25 
-34 IVKVSNLLESADV
+34 
-47 FSTMNALRKFGV
+47 MNALRKFGV
-59 HIIKRGKDYHV
+59 HITKRGKDYHV

-98 GLLSTYPITINFIGD
+98 GLLSTYPITINFTGD

-122 RVINLLKEF
+122 RVINLLREF

-146 FLGSYV
+146 FLGSYI

-246 ISKNSNVTIKNVLL
+246 ISKNSTVTIKNVLL

-277 IKIKNKKTVCGE
+277 IKIKNKKTICGE
-289 IVGDIE
+289 VVGDIE
-295 AKSSNLKATIVPE
+295 AKSSNLKATVVPE

-350 MEDGLKPLGVKVSS
+350 MEDGLKPLGVKISS
-364 TKSSVKITGTN
+364 TKSSVKITGIN
-375 SFKLELLASISPT
+375 SFKLNKKIKIDAKGDHRIAMSFYVLSQVLNKSFKIKDFNYVK
-388 TSPQIIFLFLI
+388 TSFPSFTKTI
-399 VILAF
+399 
-404 IFFNTSKIPVRVGF
+404 NTLKK
-418 NKTFLIVTVEFLEI
+418 N
-432 RERMI
+432 
-437 MKAADEIS
+437 
-445 PGTEISFA
+445 
-453 SIGVFPNIEMI
+453 
-464 FLFLDFLTLILAFKY
+464 
-479 LSMISV
+479 

>member
-59 HIIKRGKDYHV
+59 HITKRGKDYHV

-122 RVINLLKEF
+122 RVINLLREF

-246 ISKNSNVTIKNVLL
+246 ISKNSTVTIKNVLL

-277 IKIKNKKTVCGE
+277 ITIKNKKTICGE
-289 IVGDIE
+289 VVGDIE
-295 AKSSNLKATIVPE
+295 AKSSSLKATVVSE

-350 MEDGLKPLGVKVSS
+350 MEDGLRPLGVKISS

-375 SFKLELLASISPT
+375 SFKLNKKIKIDAKGDHRIAMSFYVFSQVLNKSFKIKDFNYVK
-388 TSPQIIFLFLI
+388 TSFPSF
-399 VILAF
+399 
-404 IFFNTSKIPVRVGF
+404 T
-418 NKTFLIVTVEFLEI
+418 KTINQL
-432 RERMI
+432 
-437 MKAADEIS
+437 KK
-445 PGTEISFA
+445 
-453 SIGVFPNIEMI
+453 N
-464 FLFLDFLTLILAFKY
+464 
-479 LSMISV
+479 

>member
-59 HIIKRGKDYHV
+59 HIVKRGKDYHV

-122 RVINLLKEF
+122 RVINLLREF

-246 ISKNSNVTIKNVLL
+246 ISKNSTVTIKNVLL

-277 IKIKNKKTVCGE
+277 ITIKNKKIICGE

-295 AKSSNLKATIVPE
+295 AKSSNLKATTVSE

-330 TSNFKG
+330 TSSFKG

-350 MEDGLKPLGVKVSS
+350 MEDGLKSLGVKISS
-364 TKSSVKITGTN
+364 TKSSVKIIGTN
-375 SFKLELLASISPT
+375 SFKLNKKIKIDAKGDHRIAMSFYVLSQVLNKSFKIKDFNYVK
-388 TSPQIIFLFLI
+388 TSFPSF
-399 VILAF
+399 
-404 IFFNTSKIPVRVGF
+404 T
-418 NKTFLIVTVEFLEI
+418 KTINNL
-432 RERMI
+432 
-437 MKAADEIS
+437 KK
-445 PGTEISFA
+445 
-453 SIGVFPNIEMI
+453 N
-464 FLFLDFLTLILAFKY
+464 
-479 LSMISV
+479 

>member
-246 ISKNSNVTIKNVLL
+246 ISKNSKVTIKNVLL

-295 AKSSNLKATIVPE
+295 AKSSNLKATTVPE

-375 SFKLELLASISPT
+375 SFILNKKIKIDAKGDHRIAMSFYVLSQVLNKSFKIKDFNYVK
-388 TSPQIIFLFLI
+388 TSFPSFTKTI
-399 VILAF
+399 
-404 IFFNTSKIPVRVGF
+404 NTLKK
-418 NKTFLIVTVEFLEI
+418 N
-432 RERMI
+432 
-437 MKAADEIS
+437 
-445 PGTEISFA
+445 
-453 SIGVFPNIEMI
+453 
-464 FLFLDFLTLILAFKY
+464 
-479 LSMISV
+479 

>member
-206 VKKSKNKKIISIF
+206 VKKLKNKKIISIF

-246 ISKNSNVTIKNVLL
+246 ISKNSKVTIKNVLL

-277 IKIKNKKTVCGE
+277 IKIKNKKIVCGE

-295 AKSSNLKATIVPE
+295 AKSSNLKATTVPE

-375 SFKLELLASISPT
+375 SFKLNKKIKIDAKGDHRIAMSFYVLSQVLNKSFKIKDFNYVK
-388 TSPQIIFLFLI
+388 TSFPSFTKTI
-399 VILAF
+399 
-404 IFFNTSKIPVRVGF
+404 NTLKK
-418 NKTFLIVTVEFLEI
+418 N
-432 RERMI
+432 
-437 MKAADEIS
+437 
-445 PGTEISFA
+445 
-453 SIGVFPNIEMI
+453 
-464 FLFLDFLTLILAFKY
+464 
-479 LSMISV
+479 